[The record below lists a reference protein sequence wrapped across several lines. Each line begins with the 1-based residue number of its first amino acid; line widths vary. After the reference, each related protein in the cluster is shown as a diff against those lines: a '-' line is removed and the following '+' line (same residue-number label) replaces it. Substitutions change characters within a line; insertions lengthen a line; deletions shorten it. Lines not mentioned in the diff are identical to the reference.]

1 MPSPRS
7 LATLVVTLFVTT
19 AAVATAA
26 SATQPTKSA
35 RAATFV
41 GRPSSMCP
49 RPASGP
55 QYEGPSVRGG
65 QRTIALTFD
74 DGPGRSTQSIINILE
89 AFHVRATFF
98 NVGTGEVSWPSIT
111 VEEARDGFLL
121 GDHTVDHPDLELLSA
136 STQAYEMDGV
146 INEQRLLTASSPCV
160 FRPPYGAWNA
170 TTLSLAN
177 SRGMSLWMWNNSGD
191 DWEARGSGSTAWV
204 QRIQSLV
211 EGEGI
216 NQLHA
221 VVLLHNQRIFMP
233 ATVAAL
239 PGIISFFQRHNYAFV
254 DLLGRTGPPGTCAT
268 TPATT
273 PGVAGTYLDAGS
285 TLGSGASVSAPAG
298 QFTLTMRA
306 DGNLVQHLATGRVL
320 WTSNTSGHPGAT
332 LRVDPSG
339 KVVIETP
346 SSEVVWSSG
355 TAGHPGARLAVRAD
369 GTVVVSAGRTALWR
383 SGPPTS
389 SMAIGERLLA
399 SWRLTSPNGLCRL
412 IQQPSGPLTLLG
424 ADGQVLWS
432 TGTSHATGAFTVL
445 QRDGNLGVFSS
456 TFKALWQS
464 VTGGYRRA
472 HVALTDAGQ
481 LVISSG
487 SARVWVTP

>member
-1 MPSPRS
+1 MPSSRF
-7 LATLVVTLFVTT
+7 LWAIAATLAVTT
-19 AAVATAA
+19 ATVATAA
-26 SATQPTKSA
+26 HAAPST

-49 RPASGP
+49 KPASGP
-55 QYEGPSVRGG
+55 QYEGPSVHGG
-65 QRTIALTFD
+65 RRTIALTFD
-74 DGPGRSTQSIINILE
+74 DGPGRSTQAILNILE

-98 NVGTGEVSWPSIT
+98 NVGTGEVSWPSLTI
-111 VEEARDGFLL
+111 EEARDGFLL

-136 STQAYEMDGV
+136 ATQGYEMDGV

-160 FRPPYGAWNA
+160 FRPPYGAWNS

-191 DWEARGSGSTAWV
+191 DWEARGSGSAAWI
-204 QRIQSLV
+204 QRIGSLV

-273 PGVAGTYLDAGS
+273 PGVTADYLDAGS
-285 TLGSGASVSAPAG
+285 TLASGASATAPSG
-298 QFTLTMRA
+298 QFELTMGA
-306 DGNLVQHLATGRVL
+306 DGNLVEHLATGRVL
-320 WTSNTSGHPGAT
+320 WTSKTAGHPGAS
-332 LRVDPSG
+332 LRVDSSG

-346 SSEVVWSSG
+346 SSQVVWSSG
-355 TAGHPGARLAVRAD
+355 TAGHPGARLGIRSD
-369 GTVVVSAGRTALWR
+369 GTVVVSVGQTALWR
-383 SGPPTS
+383 SGPPLS
-389 SMAIGERLLA
+389 SMATGERLRP

-412 IQQPSGPLTLLG
+412 IEQPSGPLTLLG

-432 TGTSHATGAFTVL
+432 TGTSHAAGATAVL
-445 QRDGNLGVFSS
+445 QRDGNLGVFNSS
-456 TFKALWQS
+456 FRALWQS
-464 VTGGYRRA
+464 ATGGYHQV
-472 HVALTDAGQ
+472 HVALTNSGQ

-487 SARVWVTP
+487 PARVWVTP